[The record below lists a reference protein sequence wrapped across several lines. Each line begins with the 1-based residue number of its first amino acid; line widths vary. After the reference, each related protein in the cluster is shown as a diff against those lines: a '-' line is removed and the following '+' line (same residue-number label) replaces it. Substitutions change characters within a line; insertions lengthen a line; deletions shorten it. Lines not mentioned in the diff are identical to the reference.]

1 VLLLSADAEAPPVM
15 PFTTSRAALRQAIAE
30 TQATSGVA
38 DVARALRLGQ
48 AALSAAPRGLL
59 VYVGP
64 GMLDGQQTQELDQF
78 RAGLESPEAPAGH
91 PQFLVRL
98 VGDPASVQ
106 NRGITRLSLR
116 RDAAQPDRWHL
127 LTQLKNY
134 GNQAATVTLHLSMN
148 GQSFADQAISLG
160 PDELANAESDFV
172 WNKGGTLQAE
182 ISPPDALD
190 ADNRA
195 AVTIPSFRPV
205 RVALFAA
212 DSPFA
217 KDLVKALASNP
228 YLKTED
234 GLRDSSPENAPEVA
248 VYAGV
253 NPPAQPAYNSI
264 WFRGGSSTDDPN
276 PVRVKTWDSQHPV
289 TRWVRSHDVS
299 VMNPAALPLLPG
311 DTVLATADGNPPK
324 PLIVAREQNGYRLVI
339 IGFNPSDSNF
349 ALQPAFP
356 LLIAGSV
363 EWMTRSVEEM
373 PDSFFVGELDLP
385 GPVNR
390 IIAPSG
396 KDVPFALVGSE
407 VHLLATEPG
416 MYRVIAAGGES
427 GIAVNTPALPA
438 QRMSVSPVEAA
449 APDLESFE
457 GVRQEVWGLLVA
469 LAIVALWLEW
479 WIYYS
484 ESKKRELEESRK
496 YSGEIELRGAD
507 GYASQNEEEREE
519 ARTSGVAS

>member
-1 VLLLSADAEAPPVM
+1 
-15 PFTTSRAALRQAIAE
+15 
-30 TQATSGVA
+30 
-38 DVARALRLGQ
+38 
-48 AALSAAPRGLL
+48 
-59 VYVGP
+59 
-64 GMLDGQQTQELDQF
+64 MLDGQQTQELDQF
-78 RAGLESPEAPAGH
+78 RAGLESPEAPAAH

-98 VGDPASVQ
+98 VGEPASVQ

-116 RDAAQPDRWHL
+116 RDEAQPDRWHL

-134 GNQAATVTLHLSMN
+134 GNEAATVTLHLSMN
-148 GQSFADQAISLG
+148 GQSFADQAISLA

-205 RVALFAA
+205 RVALFAT
-212 DSPFA
+212 DSLFA
-217 KDLVKALASNP
+217 RDLVKVLASNP

-234 GLRDSSPENAPEVA
+234 GLRESNPENPPEVA

-253 NPPAQPAYNSI
+253 NPPAVPPSDYI
-264 WFRGGSSTDDPN
+264 WFRGGSSTDDQN
-276 PVRVKTWDSQHPV
+276 LVRVKTWDSQHPV

-324 PLIVAREQNGYRLVI
+324 PLIVAREQNGHRLVI
-339 IGFNPSDSNF
+339 IGFNPNDSNF

-363 EWMTRSVEEM
+363 EWMTQSVEEM
-373 PDSFFVGELDLP
+373 PGSFSVGELDLP
-385 GPVNR
+385 APVNR
-390 IIAPSG
+390 IVSPSG
-396 KDVPFALVGSE
+396 KDVPFARNGPD
-407 VHLLATEPG
+407 VHLIATEPG
-416 MYRVIAAGGES
+416 MYRVIAPGGES
-427 GIAVNTPALPA
+427 GIAVNTPELPT
-438 QRMSVSPVEAA
+438 QRMSVTPVEAA
-449 APDLESFE
+449 PPGSESFE
-457 GVRQEVWGLLVA
+457 GVRQELWGLLVA

-484 ESKKRELEESRK
+484 EVRKRELEESRK
-496 YSGEIELRGAD
+496 HSDDFEPRGAD
-507 GYASQNEEEREE
+507 AYTSQKEEVERET
-519 ARTSGVAS
+519 RTSGVAP